1 MVPERLSHV
10 LGGASSEESEVS
22 ESEDTDAFGKRESR
36 SPLVNTIKAPIVALT
51 GHQGVVSGCQWL
63 NDELCVT
70 SSWDR
75 SVQDCMSGLA
85 GLTIFFFI

>member
-1 MVPERLSHV
+1 MVPERLSHL
-10 LGGASSEESEVS
+10 LGGGSSEESPDS
-22 ESEDTDAFGKRESR
+22 ESEDTDLGGVGGKREPR
-36 SPLVNTIKAPIVALT
+36 LAVINTVKAPIIALA

-75 SVQDCMSGLA
+75 
-85 GLTIFFFI
+85 